1 MRVPIFLLIVGCL
14 ITAATSCYY
23 DKAEILYPSAG
34 CDTAAAT
41 SYTQKLVPVFQQSCY
56 SCHLTASTGGG
67 ILMGNYNADRAIA
80 LNGKLFGSINH
91 SAGYSP
97 MPKGGNKLSAC
108 QVAMVRRW
116 VAAGAPNN

>member
-1 MRVPIFLLIVGCL
+1 MRPPLFILIAGCLLI
-14 ITAATSCYY
+14 AASSCYY

-34 CDTAAAT
+34 CDTTAAT
-41 SYTQKLVPVFQQSCY
+41 SYSQRLVPIFQQSCY
-56 SCHLTASTGGG
+56 ACHQSASTGGG

-108 QVAMVRRW
+108 QVALVRRW